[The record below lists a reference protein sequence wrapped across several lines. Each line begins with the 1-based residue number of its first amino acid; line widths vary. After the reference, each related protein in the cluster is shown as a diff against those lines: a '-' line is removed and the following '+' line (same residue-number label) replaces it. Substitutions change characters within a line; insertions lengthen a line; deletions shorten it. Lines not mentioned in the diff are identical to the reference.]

1 MAEAVRPAERGLPL
15 VAVVGRPNVGK
26 SSLVNRVL
34 GRREAI
40 VEETPGVTR
49 DRRSFVAEWA
59 GRRFE
64 IIDTGGLEPGAKG
77 LDARVAEQAEVAME
91 AADVVVLV
99 VDASAGVLEDD
110 AVVAAKLRGGSKPVL
125 VVANKVDD
133 PRDEPAAAELYKLGL
148 GEPIPMSALHGRASG
163 DFLER
168 LVATLPEVVAEEAGE
183 WGSLAIAGRPNVG
196 KSSILNALLREERS
210 LVDSVPGTTRDP
222 VDSFVEARAGSAG
235 RPNENG
241 GRTLRIVDTAGMRR
255 RVAIGESLEYYSWL
269 RSRQAIQRA
278 DAVLLVVD
286 MAEGVTSLDQRIAQD
301 VVESGRA
308 CVIALNKWDLVPGE
322 ETDRARAERDIGER
336 LRWLEWAKVVRT
348 SALTRRGVDRILPA
362 VVDALESHRR
372 RLPTAAVNRIVS
384 EAQARRPHPRAG
396 HRAVRVLYAVQASAA
411 PPEIVLFATGQLT
424 PGYLK
429 YLEHRI
435 REAEPF
441 EGTPVKLRTRIR
453 RRRGEGAPERGG

>member
-1 MAEAVRPAERGLPL
+1 MSAPQRGLPV

-34 GRREAI
+34 GRRDAI

-49 DRRSFVAEWA
+49 DRRSFVADWA

-64 IIDTGGLEPGAKG
+64 IVDTGGLEPGAKG
-77 LDARVAEQAEVAME
+77 LDGRIVEQAEVAIA
-91 AADVVVLV
+91 AADVIVLV
-99 VDASAGVLEDD
+99 VDASAGPLEDD
-110 AVVAAKLRGGSKPVL
+110 MLVAARLRQTDKPVL

-133 PRDEPAAAELYKLGL
+133 PRDEPSAADFFRLGL
-148 GEPIPMSALHGRASG
+148 GEPSPLSALHGRGSG

-168 LVATLPEVVAEEAGE
+168 LVAAIPEVAEEESGE

-196 KSSILNALLREERS
+196 KSSILNALLREDRS
-210 LVDSVPGTTRDP
+210 IVDSVPGTTRDP
-222 VDSFVEARAGSAG
+222 VDSFLEA
-235 RPNENG
+235 G
-241 GRTLRIVDTAGMRR
+241 GRVLRIVDTAGMRR

-286 MAEGVTSLDQRIAQD
+286 MAEGVTALDQRIAQD

-308 CVIALNKWDLVPGE
+308 CVIALNKWDLTPE
-322 ETDRARAERDIGER
+322 EDTDRARTERDIGES

-348 SALTRRGVDRILPA
+348 SARTRRGIDRLLPA
-362 VVDALESHRR
+362 VLDALESHRR

-384 EAQARRPHPRAG
+384 EAQARRPHPRSG
-396 HRAVRVLYAVQASAA
+396 HRAVRVLYAVQASTA
-411 PPEIVLFATGQLT
+411 PPEFILFSNGRLS

-435 REAEPF
+435 RDAEPF
-441 EGTPVKLRTRIR
+441 EGAPLLLRTRIR
-453 RRRGEGAPERGG
+453 KRSSESS

>member
-1 MAEAVRPAERGLPL
+1 MSHPERGLPV

-34 GRREAI
+34 GRRDAI

-49 DRRSFVAEWA
+49 DRRSFAADWA

-64 IIDTGGLEPGAKG
+64 IVDTGGLEPGARG
-77 LDARVAEQAEVAME
+77 LDARIVEQAEVAIA
-91 AADVVVLV
+91 AADVIVLV
-99 VDASAGVLEDD
+99 VDASAGPLEDD
-110 AVVAAKLRGGSKPVL
+110 MLVAARLRQTSKPVL

-133 PRDEPAAAELYKLGL
+133 PRDEPSSAEFFKLGL
-148 GEPIPMSALHGRASG
+148 GEPSPLSALHGRGSG

-168 LVATLPEVVAEEAGE
+168 LVASLPDEAGDE
-183 WGSLAIAGRPNVG
+183 DSGAWASLAIAGRPNVG
-196 KSSILNALLREERS
+196 KSSILNSLLREDRS
-210 LVDSVPGTTRDP
+210 IVDSVPGTTRDP
-222 VDSFVEARAGSAG
+222 VDSFIDA
-235 RPNENG
+235 G
-241 GRTLRIVDTAGMRR
+241 GRVLRIVDTAGMRR

-322 ETDRARAERDIGER
+322 ETDRARAERDIQER

-348 SALTRRGVDRILPA
+348 SALTRRGIDRILPA
-362 VVDALESHRR
+362 VTDALDSHRR
-372 RLPTAAVNRIVS
+372 RLATSAVNRIVA

-396 HRAVRVLYAVQASAA
+396 HRAVRVLYAVQASSG
-411 PPEIVLFATGQLT
+411 PPEFILFTTGRLI
-424 PGYLK
+424 PAYLK

-435 REAEPF
+435 REVEPF
-441 EGTPVKLRTRIR
+441 EGTPLMLRTRIR
-453 RRRGEGAPERGG
+453 KRTQVETS